1 MAPAQPGGWWT
12 RRLAVAAAALSL
24 LVAACGGGTTST
36 GTNQGGT
43 PQRGGSLNYLV
54 SGPLAN
60 WDRGLDSASGGAAPS
75 IFEDAIYSQLFRLSP
90 TGEIEPILATGYQL
104 SADGTTVTLS
114 LRQGVKFQD
123 GTPFDASAVAWNINR
138 DLTTTC
144 VCSPVTS
151 WPKLSSEGITTPD
164 DHTVVLH
171 FSRPY
176 GAVISV
182 LITSSVNHIVSPTA
196 VQKLGDQFKL
206 KPVGAG
212 PFEVV
217 SNLVSSQ
224 LVLQRYDGFFKKGQ
238 PYLDKLT
245 FTTIG
250 GDQPAYQAMLAGQ
263 AQAGGLTTT
272 ALIQQARQNGSLTVA
287 IEPSTAPW
295 VIQLNTAIPPFNNE
309 LAREAIYYATD
320 PDAMRVH
327 LFENLFTAT
336 QSFTGPAGLFY
347 TPKVPGYRTYNLAK
361 AKQLV
366 SQLGGLTV
374 DLFAG
379 NDTISTTLLQALQTQ
394 WSQAGIQTTIRADPD
409 LTRIIQEF
417 TGKKWQAGLQLV
429 GAYDPAVGAGLPFR
443 FLSTAIYSGVHDTT
457 LDQMMD
463 TAASSTDKSKRAQQY
478 ADIAKYISDHAY
490 SPFLFGAVTGAT
502 ALKSVHG
509 PGLTSSV
516 PLAGGFPAPYWDE
529 AWIAKA

>member
-1 MAPAQPGGWWT
+1 MAPAGPSSWS
-12 RRLAVAAAALSL
+12 RRLAVAAATLS
-24 LVAACGGGTTST
+24 LVAACGGGTTSSAGTTQT
-36 GTNQGGT
+36 GP

-60 WDRGLDSASGGAAPS
+60 WDRGLDTASGGAAPS
-75 IFEDAIYSQLFRLSP
+75 IFEDAIYGQLFRLNASGNVDP
-90 TGEIEPILATGYQL
+90 VIATGYQL
-104 SADGTTVTLS
+104 ADEGKTVTIS
-114 LRQGVKFQD
+114 LRQGVQFQD
-123 GTPFDASAVAWNINR
+123 GTALDAAAVAWNINR
-138 DLTTTC
+138 DLATTC
-144 VCSPVTS
+144 VCSPITS
-151 WPKLSSEGITTPD
+151 WPKLTSEGVTTPD
-164 DHTVVLH
+164 AHTVVIH

-176 GAVISV
+176 GAAINA
-182 LITSSVNHIVSPTA
+182 LITSSVNHIASPAA

-224 LVLQRYDGFFKKGQ
+224 LVLKRYDGYFKKGQ
-238 PYLDKLT
+238 PFLDRLT

-263 AQAGGLTTT
+263 AQAGGLTTPS
-272 ALIQQARQNGSLTVA
+272 LIQQARQNPSLTVTLQ
-287 IEPSTAPW
+287 PSTAPW
-295 VIQLNTAIPPFNNE
+295 VIQLNTAIPPFNNKT
-309 LAREAIYYATD
+309 AREAIYYATD

-327 LFENLFTAT
+327 LFDNLFSQT
-336 QSFTGPAGLFY
+336 QSFTGPNGLFY
-347 TPKVPGYRTYNLAK
+347 EAKVPGYRTYNLAK

-366 SQLGGLTV
+366 QQLGGLSV

-379 NDTISTTLLQALQTQ
+379 NDTISTTTLQALQTQ

-429 GAYDPAVGAGLPFR
+429 GAFDPAVGAGLPFR
-443 FLSTAIYSGVHDTT
+443 FLSTAVYSGVHDTA

-463 TAASSTDKSKRAQQY
+463 EAATSTDKSKRAKQY
-478 ADIAKYISDHAY
+478 AEIAKYISDNAY
-490 SPFLFGAVTGAT
+490 SPFLFGAVTGAV

-509 PGLTSSV
+509 PGLTSNI
-516 PLAGGFPAPYWDE
+516 PLPGGFPAPVWDE
-529 AWIAKA
+529 AWIGKA